1 MKHPPAAMAF
11 DLREYQRLLVDEGEQ
26 HMMAGEVPAIVAP
39 TGAGKTVIMAEAIRR
54 AIYRRERVV
63 AVAHREE
70 IVGQIM
76 KSVRAHT
83 GSRTTIEVVRAGS
96 KTPLRSQVIIGMV
109 PTLCRRTERLAQL
122 AGCTLF
128 QDECHHAGAKSWE
141 SVTEALAP
149 RYRMGFTA
157 TPIRPNGKGLGD
169 EGGFTRLVIG
179 PQPGEL
185 MDMGALCRYRMF
197 ATKEQIDTDG
207 LRKMSTGD
215 FNVSDM
221 EEKVKSINGEIVRD
235 WRKFNPKGE
244 RTIFVGVSVAH
255 AHVVAAMFRA
265 EGIPAKAVDGKSPKH
280 ERRMIFDR
288 FRSGKTV
295 VLCACAVVDEG
306 LDVPEA
312 TVLQLTRPIT
322 SIRLYRQLCGRV
334 LRPAPGKEIALIIDH
349 TTNWKTL
356 DPPDAAIKWDLFQE
370 KVEVEKERQATVNHE
385 TGEVVLIEAP
395 EPTAAAIIEN
405 GAEMEEVTDELL
417 MKARPNIARK
427 ILNDRVR
434 AALHSVSI
442 GQAWAATLEQYISMT
457 EILDDDVIIALG
469 EAVAKPHGWAQ
480 GQIMLN
486 MIQSGK
492 QRDAATAKWQGVR

>member
-1 MKHPPAAMAF
+1 
-11 DLREYQRLLVDEGEQ
+11 
-26 HMMAGEVPAIVAP
+26 MMAGEVPAVVAP
-39 TGAGKTVIMAEAIRR
+39 TGAGKTVIMAEAVRR
-54 AIYRRERVV
+54 AICRGEQVV

-70 IVGQIM
+70 IVGQIL
-76 KSVRAHT
+76 KSVRKHT

-96 KTPLRSQVIIGMV
+96 KTSLRSQVIIGMV
-109 PTLCRRTERLAQL
+109 PTLCRRTDRLIQL

-141 SVTEALAP
+141 AVTEALAP
-149 RYRMGFTA
+149 KYRMGFTA

-169 EGGFTRLVIG
+169 EGGFTRLVVG

-215 FNVSDM
+215 YNVSDM
-221 EEKVKSINGEIVRD
+221 EEKVKSINGEITRD
-235 WRKFNPKGE
+235 WRRFNPKGE
-244 RTIFVGVSVAH
+244 RTIFVGVSVHH
-255 AHVVAAMFRA
+255 AHIVAAMFRA
-265 EGIPAKAVDGKSPKH
+265 EGIPAEAVDGKTPKG
-280 ERRMIFDR
+280 ERNAIFAR
-288 FRSGKTV
+288 FRAGRTV

-312 TVLQLTRPIT
+312 TVLQLTRPTT

-334 LRPAPGKEIALIIDH
+334 LRPAEGKEVAVIIDH
-349 TTNWKTL
+349 TTNWKQL
-356 DPPDAAIKWDLFQE
+356 DPPDAAIHWDLFQE
-370 KVEVEKERQATVNHE
+370 KIEVEEEREATVDHE
-385 TGEVVLIEAP
+385 TGEVVLIQPAEIAP
-395 EPTAAAIIEN
+395 AAIVEN
-405 GAEMEEVTDELL
+405 GMELVEVTEELL
-417 MKARPNIARK
+417 LKARPNVARK

-434 AALHSVSI
+434 EAIKNALFMNVN
-442 GQAWAATLEQYISMT
+442 LKQYISMT
-457 EILDDDVIIALG
+457 EILDDDVIVALG
-469 EAVAKPHGWAQ
+469 EAANMPQGWAQ

-492 QRDAATAKWQGVR
+492 QRDAATAKWQQAR